1 MDKIEIINAI
11 YHEYFLN
18 DLVASESFDFTLDA
32 DRIYVIRNI
41 NKFDNL
47 SKQEIIENVRNRFL
61 SFINSDDPNVV
72 DKQTLHIT
80 HPLYISIQRCL
91 ILFETIKKISDIDLK
106 MDFEEFTTIT
116 HMIIFRV
123 LLYNTYA
130 MYSITNEIEHYY
142 NSFKCIFGKEKISN
156 WFTAEEIHSLNK
168 NISIAK
174 INNYLDLFSIDISSI
189 NSVLDPFKI
198 IKNSKSNEYTLIF
211 LHDFTYNLY
220 QMLEDIILSKFNKN
234 DQKISE
240 YGNIRGTM
248 FEKYIVLLLND
259 SISKKNIYT
268 NYYYRDIDGN
278 DSELDVL
285 VEFDN
290 LLLNI
295 ECKSS
300 RFDPMLANNPGIL
313 DDRFIK
319 AYKRS
324 YESIDRFQRTIEGKQ
339 IITLRKE
346 GSKKLLDIRN
356 KKVVSVHATAYD
368 MRYISTEIQ
377 RNIITSLPKYK
388 YFPININCIDLQ
400 CMLLEIR
407 FGGKGDKNFQK
418 YLMNRFEMINSQ
430 KNLKF
435 DVDEID
441 VYGYFI
447 DENESNIKTLNIL
460 KEYANIDIQIDLM
473 ISNGI
478 YREKINKEL
487 SEMFFENR
495 IIDFTEETISDY
507 IIRIFT
513 KNN

>member
-18 DLVASESFDFTLDA
+18 DIVASESFDFPLDA

-47 SKQEIIENVRNRFL
+47 SKQEIIENVRKRFF

-72 DKQTLHIT
+72 DKQILHIT
-80 HPLYISIQRCL
+80 QPLYISIQRA
-91 ILFETIKKISDIDLK
+91 
-106 MDFEEFTTIT
+106 
-116 HMIIFRV
+116 II
-123 LLYNTYA
+123 
-130 MYSITNEIEHYY
+130 
-142 NSFKCIFGKEKISN
+142 
-156 WFTAEEIHSLNK
+156 
-168 NISIAK
+168 
-174 INNYLDLFSIDISSI
+174 
-189 NSVLDPFKI
+189 P
-198 IKNSKSNEYTLIF
+198 
-211 LHDFTYNLY
+211 
-220 QMLEDIILSKFNKN
+220 
-234 DQKISE
+234 
-240 YGNIRGTM
+240 
-248 FEKYIVLLLND
+248 
-259 SISKKNIYT
+259 
-268 NYYYRDIDGN
+268 
-278 DSELDVL
+278 
-285 VEFDN
+285 
-290 LLLNI
+290 
-295 ECKSS
+295 
-300 RFDPMLANNPGIL
+300 
-313 DDRFIK
+313 
-319 AYKRS
+319 
-324 YESIDRFQRTIEGKQ
+324 
-339 IITLRKE
+339 
-346 GSKKLLDIRN
+346 
-356 KKVVSVHATAYD
+356 
-368 MRYISTEIQ
+368 
-377 RNIITSLPKYK
+377 SLPKYK

-447 DENESNIKTLNIL
+447 DENESNIRTLNML
-460 KEYANIDIQIDLM
+460 KEYANIENQIDLM